1 MGGGI
6 RKIKDI
12 EKWISLGINR
22 VIIGTS
28 AIIKDNLVKEAV
40 KNFPQK
46 VSVGLDLIGDFV
58 AIKGWTEVFKEKEA
72 VYFFRKFSDLGVEL
86 SLIHI

>member
-6 RKIKDI
+6 RTIKDI

-28 AIIKDNLVKEAV
+28 AIINEGLVKEAV
-40 KNFPQK
+40 KNFPKK
-46 VSVGLDLIGDFV
+46 VSVGLDLIGDF
-58 AIKGWTEVFKEKEA
+58 
-72 VYFFRKFSDLGVEL
+72 RSN
-86 SLIHI
+86 